1 MVTDLCRSPKL
12 RPPYSGPG
20 HPRVFDTD
28 QSDCFRTKVA
38 KTTKY
43 VAESFEVE
51 SHSRLNAEHR
61 RALRLLADA
70 PHGCAISI
78 MLAHGFSNA
87 MLDKLVRDG
96 VATLQPGTVRCG
108 TRRITVVWMT
118 ITDIGRGA
126 LAVE

>member
-1 MVTDLCRSPKL
+1 M
-12 RPPYSGPG
+12 
-20 HPRVFDTD
+20 
-28 QSDCFRTKVA
+28 
-38 KTTKY
+38 
-43 VAESFEVE
+43 ESYP
-51 SHSRLNAEHR
+51 RLNAEHR

-78 MLAHGFSNA
+78 MLAHGFSNS

-96 VATLQPGTVRCG
+96 VATLQPGTVR
-108 TRRITVVWMT
+108 MT

>member
-1 MVTDLCRSPKL
+1 MAALSDRGIDADQGDLFFAR
-12 RPPYSGPG
+12 
-20 HPRVFDTD
+20 
-28 QSDCFRTKVA
+28 VA
-38 KTTKY
+38 KTTRTY
-43 VAESFEVE
+43 LRAFEVE
-51 SHSRLNAEHR
+51 RYPGLNAEHQ
-61 RALRLLADA
+61 RALTLLADA
-70 PHGCAISI
+70 PHGCTISI

-96 VATLQPGTVRCG
+96 LATLQPGTVRSG

>member
-1 MVTDLCRSPKL
+1 
-12 RPPYSGPG
+12 
-20 HPRVFDTD
+20 
-28 QSDCFRTKVA
+28 
-38 KTTKY
+38 
-43 VAESFEVE
+43 
-51 SHSRLNAEHR
+51 
-61 RALRLLADA
+61 
-70 PHGCAISI
+70 

-96 VATLQPGTVRCG
+96 LATLLPGTVRSG

>member
-1 MVTDLCRSPKL
+1 
-12 RPPYSGPG
+12 
-20 HPRVFDTD
+20 
-28 QSDCFRTKVA
+28 
-38 KTTKY
+38 
-43 VAESFEVE
+43 VE
-51 SHSRLNAEHR
+51 SYSRLNAEHR

-96 VATLQPGTVRCG
+96 LATLQPGTVHSG

-118 ITDIGRGA
+118 ITDMGRGA

>member
-1 MVTDLCRSPKL
+1 M
-12 RPPYSGPG
+12 
-20 HPRVFDTD
+20 
-28 QSDCFRTKVA
+28 
-38 KTTKY
+38 
-43 VAESFEVE
+43 ESYP
-51 SHSRLNAEHR
+51 HLNSEDR

-70 PHGCAISI
+70 PDGCTISI

-96 VATLQPGTVRCG
+96 LATLQPGTVRSG
-108 TRRITVVWMT
+108 TRWITVVWMT